1 MKYYIPILLSLL
13 VFTIPFS
20 PITSIFICL
29 LFSLSLPEAK
39 NKYLILL
46 ITAILSFDFAVIY
59 SAKNFHGGATDF
71 EIYYQFYESILYS
84 KTTNFLDALLNNSSH
99 FEPLYY
105 LINTIIIYFFGKLT
119 EVQYSILLN
128 FICIYSVFLS
138 LIKYSSSFTVKNIL
152 LLIVITVFISKIG
165 SITLF
170 WRQSLAA
177 SFIILFLYFNGT
189 KRYIFLALATG
200 FHFSSIIVAPLCY
213 LILNKK
219 KNNYTYILLIL
230 IAFIWPIL
238 GKSILQSI
246 LSLLGSTKSHFF
258 TNDMDYPYFL
268 DTLKTIVFSIPII
281 IFYKLQTLKIKPE
294 SIYYTLILE
303 ILILIAFGTIPHFF
317 RIIYPIAIVI
327 IYLHTTLV
335 LLKLN
340 EYYFIFSLLFLIF
353 VNFFRLT
360 SDELSFQFPLY
371 SLTPFY
377 YFDI

>member
-1 MKYYIPILLSLL
+1 M
-13 VFTIPFS
+13 
-20 PITSIFICL
+20 
-29 LFSLSLPEAK
+29 
-39 NKYLILL
+39 
-46 ITAILSFDFAVIY
+46 
-59 SAKNFHGGATDF
+59 
-71 EIYYQFYESILYS
+71 
-84 KTTNFLDALLNNSSH
+84 
-99 FEPLYY
+99 
-105 LINTIIIYFFGKLT
+105 INTIIAYFFGKLT

-138 LIKYSSSFTVKNIL
+138 LIKYASSFTIRNIL
-152 LLIVITVFISKIG
+152 FLIVITIFISKIG

-189 KRYIFLALATG
+189 KRFIFLALATG

-219 KNNYTYILLIL
+219 KNNYIYLLLIL

-246 LSLLGSTKSHFF
+246 LNLLASTKNHFF

-268 DTLKTIVFSIPII
+268 DTLKTIVFSIPIL
-281 IFYKLQTLKIKPE
+281 IFYKLQTLKKNSDP
-294 SIYYTLILE
+294 IYYILMLE
-303 ILILIAFGTIPHFF
+303 ILILIAFGTTPHFF

-327 IYLHTTLV
+327 IYFHTTLI

-340 EYYFIFSLLFLIF
+340 KYYFLLSLFFLVF